1 MQDPDCML
9 YKQAWSEYMHSRPKT
24 CLNNICSVCGH
35 LSVSIKED
43 KSPCL
48 HCFSCTIKT
57 ETLNWCLPAGG
68 DTQQQAPM
76 AATFPLQNLE
86 KIQASRK
93 WNMPSVWEEIM
104 MNVHQQHMWW
114 FSLVAWQEEVCSVHS
129 RSKVFLAVSLHFL
142 LVIME
147 HLAWLWNILLIKR

>member
-1 MQDPDCML
+1 MF
-9 YKQAWSEYMHSRPKT
+9 YKQAWSEYMHSRPKI

-48 HCFSCTIKT
+48 TPFRLRNQDRNPQLMFASRWWHT
-57 ETLNWCLPAGG
+57 
-68 DTQQQAPM
+68 
-76 AATFPLQNLE
+76 ATSSNGSNIFLQNLE
-86 KIQASRK
+86 KIQASEK

-104 MNVHQQHMWW
+104 MNVHQQHMRR

-129 RSKVFLAVSLHFL
+129 RSKVFLAVSLPFL
-142 LVIME
+142 LVIIKR
-147 HLAWLWNILLIKR
+147 LAWLWNILLIKR